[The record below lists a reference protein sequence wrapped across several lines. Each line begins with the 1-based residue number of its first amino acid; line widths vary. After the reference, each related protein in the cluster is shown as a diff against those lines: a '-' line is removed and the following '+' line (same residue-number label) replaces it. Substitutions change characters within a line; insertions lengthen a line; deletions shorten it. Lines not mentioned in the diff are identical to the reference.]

1 MARSAL
7 CPETTLRCVR
17 YAQDG
22 VVSWSI
28 EERLIEPDEEKT
40 LSDRSMTI
48 PVIADLFGLDRQK
61 RLAQML
67 DELEDGDIY
76 MKMRWNAAS

>member
-1 MARSAL
+1 MTLRRDLNPMPDDVRQALEARGLVNAYEGRPPFQRNDYL
-7 CPETTLRCVR
+7 GWITRARKPET
-17 YAQDG
+17 
-22 VVSWSI
+22 
-28 EERLIEPDEEKT
+28 
-40 LSDRSMTI
+40 
-48 PVIADLFGLDRQK
+48 RQK

>member
-1 MARSAL
+1 MTLSRDLNPMPAEVRQALEARAL
-7 CPETTLRCVR
+7 VDAYQARPPFQRNDYLGWITRARKPET
-17 YAQDG
+17 
-22 VVSWSI
+22 
-28 EERLIEPDEEKT
+28 
-40 LSDRSMTI
+40 
-48 PVIADLFGLDRQK
+48 RQK